1 MYEKIV
7 SIIYN
12 SIVGGLSGFT
22 SNPNISRDQ
31 IEEEVVI
38 ERQNLIKKYIA
49 NDLLPRRDLL
59 IPINCIQVDCMSLD
73 KCDCIKG
80 LESPPVGH
88 FEIPQLI
95 NDFEYESLEYVG
107 SSDKRNPFKIYYSF
121 RGLELN
127 KYRKSKK
134 KRPFVFVDTTP
145 NRNSMYDCFIF
156 DAPFIK
162 QLSVIG
168 IFKDVRQLENYGC
181 CSFINEDDAVDPL
194 GYLNKEIIS
203 NVTAKYLTWYKAPGI
218 TPNDQKPK

>member
-95 NDFEYESLEYVG
+95 NDFDMNHWSMSGLPTKGIRLRYIIHLGVLNLINTENRKRKDRSCLLTRLRTGTACMTALSL
-107 SSDKRNPFKIYYSF
+107 
-121 RGLELN
+121 
-127 KYRKSKK
+127 
-134 KRPFVFVDTTP
+134 TH
-145 NRNSMYDCFIF
+145 
-156 DAPFIK
+156 
-162 QLSVIG
+162 LS
-168 IFKDVRQLENYGC
+168 
-181 CSFINEDDAVDPL
+181 
-194 GYLNKEIIS
+194 
-203 NVTAKYLTWYKAPGI
+203 
-218 TPNDQKPK
+218 